1 MLLSDLRGF
10 PDALAAGP
18 SRPSPIYYR
27 LVIIESYHDASDVIE
42 CFLCDTC
49 VEHGI
54 YRGTAPGMHGLW
66 RFQVFGLETSL
77 PYLVHD
83 LLVAHFLKN
92 SVASDNYEVI
102 VIFNLEGANLRL
114 SDDHC
119 WVSTIALILSLNVT
133 YGA

>member
-1 MLLSDLRGF
+1 MLLSDLWGF

-18 SRPSPIYYR
+18 SRPSPLYNL
-27 LVIIESYHDASDVIE
+27 LVIIESYNDASDVIE
-42 CFLCDTC
+42 CFLCDAC
-49 VEHGI
+49 VQHGI
-54 YRGTAPGMHGLW
+54 YSGTAPVMHGLW

-92 SVASDNYEVI
+92 SVASDNHEVI

-114 SDDHC
+114 SNDHC
-119 WVSTIALILSLNVT
+119 WVSTVALILSLNVT

>member
-1 MLLSDLRGF
+1 MLLGDLWGF

-18 SRPSPIYYR
+18 SRPSPLDNR
-27 LVIIESYHDASDVIE
+27 LVIVEPYHDASDIIE

-49 VEHGI
+49 VQHGI

-83 LLVAHFLKN
+83 ILVSHFLKD
-92 SVASDNYEVI
+92 SVASDNHKVI
-102 VIFNLEGANLRL
+102 VILNPEGANLRL
-114 SDDHC
+114 ADDHC
-119 WVSTIALILSLNVT
+119 WVSPIALILSLNVA